1 MNFSRRVACAFLG
14 AGCLALVPS
23 LVCGAARPPAAERD
37 CSITCANGSKCSCY
51 GKCSCYCNIF
61 GSATCSN
68 VK

>member
-1 MNFSRRVACAFLG
+1 MSVSRGVACAVLG
-14 AGCLALVPS
+14 AGCLTLVPS
-23 LVCGAARPPAAERD
+23 LVFGAARLPAAGRD

-51 GKCSCYCNIF
+51 GKCSCYCSIF